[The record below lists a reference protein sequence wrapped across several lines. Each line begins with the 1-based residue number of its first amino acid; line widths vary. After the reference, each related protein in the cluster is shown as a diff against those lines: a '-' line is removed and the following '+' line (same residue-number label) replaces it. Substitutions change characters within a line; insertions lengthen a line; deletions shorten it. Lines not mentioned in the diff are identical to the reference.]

1 MFKLQRDTVRGILGE
16 LGWPNAQTYTDKILL
31 ARLVQGMEEKKH
43 RLDMVE
49 PLYLKKALR
58 AAAAAIAN
66 GDKLMLVD
74 GPHEATKLP
83 DHLGQ
88 PKPHGIVGTI
98 RRLLL
103 ESTKENPISD
113 EMLLETLRQKF
124 PDREAESMRR
134 TMEKQLSSVLR
145 KKGHDV
151 RRGPR
156 GSWIQSKGDITK

>member
-1 MFKLQRDTVRGILGE
+1 MFKLQRDTVRAILGE

-31 ARLVQGMEEKKH
+31 ARLVQSMEEKKK
-43 RLDMVE
+43 RLDMIE
-49 PLYLKKALR
+49 SLYLRKSLR
-58 AAAAAIAN
+58 AAAAAVSN
-66 GDKLMLVD
+66 GEKLMVVS
-74 GPHEATKLP
+74 GPEEATKMP
-83 DHLGQ
+83 EHLGQ
-88 PKPHGIVGTI
+88 PKPNGIVGTI
-98 RRLLL
+98 RRMLL
-103 ESTKENPISD
+103 ESTKQNPITD

-156 GSWIQSKGDITK
+156 GSWIQPKEDVT